1 MDSILYSSRHAAH
14 EVAVPSRRHSARWP
28 LDPSWHAPIAALVFG
43 SFMLVCFFAS
53 NFVLW
58 LLEEHPFYCGLFLMA
73 LPGIGWYF
81 GTKEGNERLARAK
94 TMQGEAEIVLSRE
107 RDVDRKYESLERES
121 RAVAAMR
128 EATEDK
134 NRGDDIRYIDAAHA
148 LPLEKRIETSVRVGA
163 YPKESRQDYLRRRG
177 ILVERLV
184 RNWKEAQRTG
194 HPFSRLSR
202 PNEGYAATRSRI
214 RLARV
219 AEPTCTAFPVTAV
232 HIDHIIPR
240 SKGGSNHPDNLQAL
254 CSYCN
259 VKAGNRT

>member
-1 MDSILYSSRHAAH
+1 M
-14 EVAVPSRRHSARWP
+14 PSRRHSARRP

-94 TMQGEAEIVLSRE
+94 AMQGEAETVLSRE

-128 EATEDK
+128 VAAEDK

-163 YPKESRQDYLRRRG
+163 YPKESPQDYLRRRG
-177 ILVERLV
+177 KLVERLV
-184 RNWKEAQRTG
+184 RNWKEAQRSG
-194 HPFSRLSR
+194 HPVLSLAEAQRGLCGDPVKDPSRKGCGTYLYS
-202 PNEGYAATRSRI
+202 
-214 RLARV
+214 
-219 AEPTCTAFPVTAV
+219 FPVTAV

>member
-1 MDSILYSSRHAAH
+1 M
-14 EVAVPSRRHSARWP
+14 PGRRHRARQP

-58 LLEEHPFYCGLFLMA
+58 LLEEHPFFCGLFLMA

-81 GTKEGNERLARAK
+81 GAKEGNERLARAE
-94 TMQGEAEIVLSRE
+94 TMQGEAETILSRE

-128 EATEDK
+128 EAAEVK
-134 NRGDDIRYIDAAHA
+134 NRGNDIRYMDAAHA
-148 LPLEKRIETSVRVGA
+148 LPIEKRIETSVRVGT
-163 YPKESRQDYLRRRG
+163 YPKESPQDYLKRRRK
-177 ILVERLV
+177 LVERLV
-184 RNWKEAQRTG
+184 QNRKEAQRSG
-194 HPFSRLSR
+194 HPVLSLVEAQRGLCGDPSKDPSRKGCGTYLYS
-202 PNEGYAATRSRI
+202 
-214 RLARV
+214 
-219 AEPTCTAFPVTAV
+219 FPVTAV

-240 SKGGSNHPDNLQAL
+240 SKGGPNHSDNFQAL